1 MLRLRGDLAWP
12 APGAC
17 RAAPNLI
24 RLGGAERAL
33 PLRLFTLAG
42 PGKPLD
48 EDRHA
53 TFGRLRNRLFLLI
66 FYFCSKNEQASCA
79 TPPVGF
85 GDVFPEII
93 NKVIHSGCG

>member
-1 MLRLRGDLAWP
+1 MLSLRGDLDRP

-17 RAAPNLI
+17 WAAPNLM
-24 RLGGAERAL
+24 RQGGAGRAL

-42 PGKPLD
+42 PGKALD
-48 EDRHA
+48 EGRHA

-79 TPPVGF
+79 TPPEGF
-85 GDVFPEII
+85 EGVFPEII
-93 NKVIHSGCG
+93 NKVIHSWCG